1 MVAGPRPCRG
11 HRDPHPRPAA
21 ARGGRPG
28 RRADRGLRRG
38 RSRDLAG
45 RPERV
50 DPARTGPR
58 RRPAAVGPG
67 HADPVRRPRRAHGLQ
82 PRRRTRPAQR
92 CGRAADRARPRGRR
106 ARTVH
111 RLQAGR
117 GCRRNARGTAGHR
130 GLHRK
135 SPHRSTVSRRGAEQ
149 RERLAQSLRCR
160 PGGGCRVYLAAALP
174 RHGSDVSAQ
183 RHADGGTDVAG
194 PDVGVHRV
202 TVPLVAVAQRK
213 RRLADRGAEHGLQHD
228 RQVRPAGLRRRPG
241 PGAGDDQRRRARRL
255 HRHGA
260 VRECVERVRL

>member
-1 MVAGPRPCRG
+1 MSVLATALSRAMRASA
-11 HRDPHPRPAA
+11 HDLVVFDKDADAWTRHPWSQVH
-21 ARGGRPG
+21 ARAEGIATRILDQPQPGRGRPG

-111 RLQAGR
+111 RLHAGR
-117 GCRRNARGTAGHR
+117 GCRRNAGDIAGHR
-130 GLHRK
+130 RLHRK
-135 SPHRSTVSRRGAEQ
+135 SAHRAAVSRGGAEQ
-149 RERLAQSLRCR
+149 RERPAQPFRCR
-160 PGGGCRVYLAAALP
+160 PGGATAGVPGCRSITTWV
-174 RHGSDVSAQ
+174 
-183 RHADGGTDVAG
+183 
-194 PDVGVHRV
+194 
-202 TVPLVAVAQRK
+202 
-213 RRLADRGAEHGLQHD
+213 
-228 RQVRPAGLRRRPG
+228 
-241 PGAGDDQRRRARRL
+241 
-255 HRHGA
+255 
-260 VRECVERVRL
+260 